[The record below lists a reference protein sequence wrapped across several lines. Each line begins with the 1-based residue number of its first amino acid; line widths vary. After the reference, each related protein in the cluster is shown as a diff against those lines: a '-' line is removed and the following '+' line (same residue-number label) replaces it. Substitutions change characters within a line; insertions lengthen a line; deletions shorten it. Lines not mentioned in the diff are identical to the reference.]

1 MCVPV
6 LWSDKFIVCLHAL
19 DKDVIANGTFKF
31 FPLLKKLIS
40 SIIHIFCFWGID
52 ERYPGS
58 NIIHCE
64 LILTR

>member
-1 MCVPV
+1 
-6 LWSDKFIVCLHAL
+6 LHAL
-19 DKDVIANGTFKF
+19 DKDAIANGTFKF